1 MSEQTEIKID
11 LTEGFQNL
19 SKAPIV
25 EAAIDVR
32 ARAEAPWQEGP
43 VSQQLKGQLPDYP
56 KVVSQKEIQQ
66 QFRLA
71 VGEPLEG
78 VTHDLGWKGL
88 QLQSVDGRHV
98 AQRSSQ
104 AATRRP
110 PWSAPTLGPKFFTY
124 GSHAATE
131 FTEGP

>member
-66 QFRLA
+66 QF
-71 VGEPLEG
+71 P
-78 VTHDLGWKGL
+78 
-88 QLQSVDGRHV
+88 
-98 AQRSSQ
+98 AQRPQ
-104 AATRRP
+104 MKNLKNRYKDNAKRR
-110 PWSAPTLGPKFFTY
+110 G
-124 GSHAATE
+124 
-131 FTEGP
+131 